1 MNFSVNYALVDYH
14 GPSECNCVD
23 HVLGLTEG
31 TVGLLISYFF
41 SLDTLAR
48 PQWEAVVR
56 GWGLASFWYDET
68 MLVLCPD
75 ASITAA
81 AQRFVEHL

>member
-1 MNFSVNYALVDYH
+1 MAPLNV
-14 GPSECNCVD
+14 
-23 HVLGLTEG
+23 
-31 TVGLLISYFF
+31 TVWTMSWDSQKGQWDFSYFF

-56 GWGLASFWYDET
+56 GWGLASFLYDET

-75 ASITAA
+75 AGITAA
-81 AQRFVEHL
+81 AQRFIEHL

>member
-1 MNFSVNYALVDYH
+1 MAPLYV
-14 GPSECNCVD
+14 
-23 HVLGLTEG
+23 
-31 TVGLLISYFF
+31 TVWTMSWDSQKGRWDFSYFF
-41 SLDTLAR
+41 SLDTLSG

-75 ASITAA
+75 ASVTAA
-81 AQRFVEHL
+81 AQKYVEHL

>member
-1 MNFSVNYALVDYH
+1 MAPLNV
-14 GPSECNCVD
+14 
-23 HVLGLTEG
+23 
-31 TVGLLISYFF
+31 TVWTMSWDSQKGQWDFFYFF

-48 PQWEAVVR
+48 PQWEAIVR
-56 GWGLASFWYDET
+56 GWGLASLWYDET

-81 AQRFVEHL
+81 ARRFIEHL

>member
-1 MNFSVNYALVDYH
+1 MAPLNV
-14 GPSECNCVD
+14 
-23 HVLGLTEG
+23 
-31 TVGLLISYFF
+31 TVWTMSWDSQKGRWDFSYFF
-41 SLDTLAR
+41 SLDTLSR

-75 ASITAA
+75 ASVTVLTWDVLTMG
-81 AQRFVEHL
+81 RFDIGTF